1 MRSPR
6 TAAAPAAAGAL
17 CLALTAACGGADA
30 GAEDPRPTAPAATAG
45 EVWSVGLD
53 SFGQLGRKA
62 DGFDVALGP
71 VRAPTGQGTLT
82 GVKALAA
89 GERHSLALLA
99 DGRVLAWGSN
109 SNGQLGDGT
118 SKPRSVPVPVRAPD
132 GAAGELRGVTGI
144 AASGNLSLA
153 LLSDGRV
160 VTWGAGGSGQRG
172 IGTTEAPAHP
182 TTVRDAEG
190 DAPLTGV
197 ASIAAGDQACLVALR
212 DGRVLSWGGN
222 LAGILG
228 TAGVTARAL
237 PAPVS
242 GAGGQGGLTGVV
254 ELAAGNKHAIA
265 RLKDG
270 RVLSWGKNDH
280 GQLGDGTTRGRW
292 TPGPVAGPSGG
303 APLGDVTAIA
313 AGGNHNY
320 ALLEDGTMVAW
331 GSNGNGQLGDGGTRP
346 SARPVPV
353 KGSHTP
359 KLRGVTGVEAGD
371 GFGVALLAGGSAL
384 TWGADGKGQ
393 LGAGSRLPRSR
404 PGPIILAQGARAGA
418 FLSAAAGGHHLLIL
432 MQPRDSR

>member
-1 MRSPR
+1 MR

-30 GAEDPRPTAPAATAG
+30 EDTRPTAPAATAG

-53 SFGQLGRKA
+53 DFGQLGRKA

-71 VRAPTGQGTLT
+71 VRAPTGRGTLT

-89 GERHSLALLA
+89 GKRHSLALLE
-99 DGRVLAWGSN
+99 DGRVLAWGAN

-132 GAAGELRGVTGI
+132 GAEGELRGVSGI

-153 LLSDGRV
+153 LLADGRV

-172 IGTTEAPAHP
+172 IGTTEAPALP
-182 TTVRDAEG
+182 TTVRTPEG

-197 ASIAAGDQACLVALR
+197 TSIAAGDQACLVTLR

-228 TAGVTARAL
+228 TGGVRARAL

-242 GAGGQGGLTGVV
+242 GAGGQGQLTGVA
-254 ELAAGNKHAIA
+254 ELAAGKKHAIA
-265 RLKDG
+265 RLRDG
-270 RVLSWGKNDH
+270 TVLAWGKNDH
-280 GQLGDGTTRGRW
+280 GQLGDGTVQGRW
-292 TPGPVAGPSGG
+292 APAPVAGPSGG
-303 APLGDVTAIA
+303 APLGDVTAVA

-320 ALLEDGTMVAW
+320 ALLEDGTIVAW

-359 KLRGVTGVEAGD
+359 RLRGVTGVRAGD

-393 LGAGSRLPRSR
+393 LGAGSRLPRAR
-404 PGPIILAQGARAGA
+404 PGPIILAQGARAGT
-418 FLSAAAGGHHLLIL
+418 FLSAAAGGSHLLFL